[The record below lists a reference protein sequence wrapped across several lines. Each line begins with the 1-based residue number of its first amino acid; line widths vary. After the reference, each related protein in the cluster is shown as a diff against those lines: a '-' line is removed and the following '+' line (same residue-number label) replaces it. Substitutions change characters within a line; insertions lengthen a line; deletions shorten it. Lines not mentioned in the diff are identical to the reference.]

1 MSVLYK
7 APAWILDS
15 LSPGISRHSFFSFLL
30 SDFYIGKI
38 LLGTIGRLSLEKKK
52 EMDIAGQLSI
62 L

>member
-7 APAWILDS
+7 APAWVLDS
-15 LSPGISRHSFFSFLL
+15 LSPGISRHSLFL

-38 LLGTIGRLSLEKKK
+38 LLGAIGRLSIEKKK